1 MKNDQINQKLDNDII
16 QLSLPELRQKWA
28 EYWGIQ
34 PHCRIGREMLESSL
48 QFKLRQDRGEGVTSE
63 QQKRLDNLVA
73 SFKRDP
79 STFEQ
84 GPAGLKPGTRLV
96 RGVNGEKHVVLVH
109 ANGFE
114 YKKTMYT
121 SLSEISYVITGT
133 RWNGWV
139 FFGLKKRKDKR
150 QKK

>member
-1 MKNDQINQKLDNDII
+1 MKNNNINQILDNNVI

-28 EYWGIQ
+28 EFWGMQ
-34 PHCRIGREMLESSL
+34 PHCRIGREMLEKSL
-48 QFKLRQDRGEGVTSE
+48 EYKLRQARGEGLTTD
-63 QQKRLDNLVA
+63 QQKRLNNLIA

-96 RGVNGEKHVVLVH
+96 RGVNGEKHIVLIH
-109 ANGFE
+109 PNGFE
-114 YKKTMYT
+114 YKKKIYT